1 VVSVRGAA
9 YVPAS
14 PPSTLA
20 EAFLLTD
27 DLTTTL
33 ARDLRALAR
42 EVAAYPD
49 DAAVWREVAG
59 LPNPAGVL
67 ARHLAGNIRHYVGT
81 ALGGGA
87 YVRDRADEFAARGV
101 TRAAIIAE
109 VEAARADVE
118 RVIPTL
124 EPAQLDADLPLPV
137 GGHAVG
143 TRRFLLHLSA
153 HLAYH
158 LGQIDYHRRVVAPG
172 SGSINAMAVEEL
184 G

>member
-1 VVSVRGAA
+1 M
-9 YVPAS
+9 
-14 PPSTLA
+14 
-20 EAFLLTD
+20 LTD

-33 ARDLRALAR
+33 SRDLRALAR
-42 EVAAYPD
+42 EIAAYPD
-49 DAAVWREVAG
+49 DAAVWREVPG
-59 LPNPAGVL
+59 LPNAAGVL

-81 ALGGGA
+81 ALGGGSF
-87 YVRDRADEFAARGV
+87 VRDRADEFAGRGA
-101 TRAAIIAE
+101 TRAHIIAE

-118 RVIPTL
+118 RVL
-124 EPAQLDADLPLPV
+124 PALTDAVLDADLPVPV

-143 TRRFLLHLSA
+143 ARRFLLHLGA

-172 SGSINAMAVEEL
+172 SGSVNAMAVEEL

>member
-1 VVSVRGAA
+1 M
-9 YVPAS
+9 
-14 PPSTLA
+14 
-20 EAFLLTD
+20 LTD
-27 DLTTTL
+27 DLTTIL
-33 ARDLRALAR
+33 SRDLRALAR

-49 DAAVWREVAG
+49 DAAVWRDVPG

-81 ALGGGA
+81 ALGGGT
-87 YVRDRADEFAARGV
+87 YVRDRTDEFAARGAS
-101 TRAAIIAE
+101 RAAIVAE
-109 VEAARADVE
+109 VEAALADVQ
-118 RVIPTL
+118 RVIPAL
-124 EPAQLDADLPLPV
+124 GAAQLDAELPVPV

-143 TRRFLLHLSA
+143 TRRFLLHLGA

-172 SGSINAMAVEEL
+172 SGSIDAMAVDAL